1 MSKRVNFSLFWT
13 VVIFSIISLSLI
25 LFTYFPAHPSGK
37 KIVLLP
43 LALYAD
49 KPLDHIRKGVASM
62 LASRLSGGGLEV
74 IKDERV
80 EDYVSEKEKQGITS
94 KNRAEELAKIFEADC
109 AIFGSITAIGGGY
122 SLDLS
127 LLELGKEGS
136 SLTSISRAMSED
148 QFISELSSVAN
159 QLRAAIEGKEIAANE
174 KSKPAPLPKAS
185 PARDIFSNLEHEKKE
200 PSDKEKGIAFQ
211 PTMESKPFT
220 PTGKIP
226 LTIDVM
232 SLDMGDL
239 DGDGKVEL
247 VALDRKKLLVYQRE
261 GNSFVLIDTHN
272 ASWGEEFFKVSI
284 GDMDNNKRAEMYVVS
299 SYGTR
304 ARTTV
309 FERAGEFK
317 RLNRQIGHLQVVKD
331 PVEDKSIL
339 LFQDSKVKEF
349 FSGPIYRMDYGEKG
363 KLIKSNPLPKMRG
376 AQFYTL
382 LLFDLDNDG
391 NPEWLGLGE
400 PNLNE
405 QSGLHVWNAKGE
417 LLWQGDT
424 HLGGTNNAIRNEEA
438 QIEDLPPRIPFN
450 SRLVVI
456 DIDGDGSRD
465 VLVIENIPMI
475 EHLLDFKVYVRSKLI
490 GYRTQGTTLVPGW
503 TTDEIDYCV
512 TDMQAY
518 DHMLFLAAQKGKVSN
533 MIGKKTGVIMW
544 FE

>member
-1 MSKRVNFSLFWT
+1 MRCYSFSK
-13 VVIFSIISLSLI
+13 IFSIFSLSLI
-25 LFTYFPAHPSGK
+25 FFNCLPAHPTVK

-43 LALYAD
+43 LAVYAD
-49 KPLDHIRKGVASM
+49 KPLNHIRKGVASM
-62 LASRLSGGGLEV
+62 LASRLSGRGVEV
-74 IKDERV
+74 IRDERV
-80 EDYVSEKEKQGITS
+80 EGYVTEKEKQGITS
-94 KNRAEELAKIFEADC
+94 KNRAEELAKILEADC

-127 LLELGKEGS
+127 LLELDKEGS
-136 SLTSISRAMSED
+136 PLTNISRAMSED
-148 QFISELSSVAN
+148 QFIPELSSVAN
-159 QLRAAIEGKEIAANE
+159 QLRAAIEGKEIAAKE
-174 KSKPAPLPKAS
+174 KPKLAPLPKAS
-185 PARDIFSNLEHEKKE
+185 PAKDIFSNLEHEKKE
-200 PSDKEKGIAFQ
+200 PSDNERGIAFQ
-211 PTMESKPFT
+211 PTRESKPFT

-226 LTIDVM
+226 LSIAVM

-239 DGDGKVEL
+239 DGDGEVEL
-247 VALDRKKLLVYQRE
+247 VILDREKMLVYQRE
-261 GNSFVLIDTHN
+261 GNLFVLIDTRK

-284 GDMDNNKRAEMYVVS
+284 GDIDNNKRAEMYVVS

-331 PVEDKSIL
+331 PVEEKSIL

-363 KLIKSNPLPKMRG
+363 KLIKSNPLPEMKR

-400 PNLNE
+400 PDLNE
-405 QSGLHVWNAKGE
+405 QARLQVWNATGD

-424 HLGGTNNAIRNEEA
+424 KLGGTNNAIRVGEA
-438 QIEDLPPRIPFN
+438 PPDGGLPPRIPFN
-450 SRLVVI
+450 SRIVVT

-465 VLVIENIPMI
+465 VLAIENIPI
-475 EHLLDFKVYVRSKLI
+475 IKHLLDFKIYTRSRLI
-490 GYRTQGTTLVPGW
+490 GYRTQGTALMPGW

-512 TDMQAY
+512 TDMQAD
-518 DHMLFLAAQKGKVSN
+518 DHILFLAAHKGKVSN
-533 MIGKKTGVIMW
+533 IGKETGLIMW

>member
-1 MSKRVNFSLFWT
+1 MFRSATYSLDKIL
-13 VVIFSIISLSLI
+13 VILVLALTLS
-25 LFTYFPAHPSGK
+25 FPLPAYPSVK

-43 LALYAD
+43 LAVYAD
-49 KPLDHIRKGVASM
+49 KPSDHIRKGVASM
-62 LASRLSGGGLEV
+62 LASRLSGRGLEV

-80 EDYVSEKEKQGITS
+80 EGYVTEKETQGITS
-94 KNRAEELAKIFEADC
+94 KNRAEELAKILEAEC
-109 AIFGSITAIGGGY
+109 AIFGSITVIGGGY

-127 LLELGKEGS
+127 LLELDKEGS

-148 QFISELSSVAN
+148 EFIPELSSVAN
-159 QLRAAIEGKEIAANE
+159 QLRAAIEGKVIAATE
-174 KSKPAPLPKAS
+174 KPKPAPVPKVS
-185 PARDIFSNLEHEKKE
+185 PARDIFSKLEHEKKE

-211 PTMESKPFT
+211 PTRESKPFK

-226 LTIDVM
+226 LTISVM

-239 DGDGKVEL
+239 DGDGKNEL
-247 VALDRKKLLVYQRE
+247 AVLDRKKILVYQRE
-261 GNSFVLIDTHN
+261 GNSFVLIDTRK

-317 RLNRQIGHLQVVKD
+317 RLNRMIGHLQVVKD
-331 PVEDKSIL
+331 PVDEKSIL
-339 LFQDSKVKEF
+339 LFQDSKVNEF

-363 KLIKSNPLPKMRG
+363 KLTKSNPLPEIKG

-405 QSGLHVWNAKGE
+405 QSRLQVWNATGE
-417 LLWQGDT
+417 ILWQGDT
-424 HLGGTNNAIRNEEA
+424 KLGGTNNAIRVGEA
-438 QIEDLPPRIPFN
+438 SPDGHQPRIPFN
-450 SRLVVI
+450 SRIVVI

-465 VLVIENIPMI
+465 ILAIENIPII
-475 EHLLDFKVYVRSKLI
+475 EYLRDFKVYVRSSLI

-503 TTDEIDYCV
+503 TTEEIDYCV
-512 TDMQAY
+512 TDMQAD
-518 DHMLFLAAQKGKVSN
+518 DHILFLAAQKGKVSN
-533 MIGKKTGVIMW
+533 IIGKKTGLIMW